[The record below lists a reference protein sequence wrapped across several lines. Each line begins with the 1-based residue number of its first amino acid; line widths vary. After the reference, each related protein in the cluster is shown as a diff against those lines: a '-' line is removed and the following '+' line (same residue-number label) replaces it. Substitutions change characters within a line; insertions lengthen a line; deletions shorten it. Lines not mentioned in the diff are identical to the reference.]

1 MGPFIQRHQDNVTG
15 ILSGFDRL
23 VLRGTLRSL
32 AYTAGMMNFLY
43 EIGVLLKEFGGYVER
58 TTKQLRAACYE
69 MARQLDRPVIYLP
82 SSQPSKEALAQQ
94 MATRDAVSDGL
105 ICLLSC
111 VEPCL
116 SYEIR
121 RDREQ
126 QRLVLEPRQ
135 RKCLHFYHYWID
147 PVFGFMSA
155 RLQTWFPFAI
165 QICLNGREWLA
176 RQLDSLGVSYQRLDN
191 CIVQVADW
199 QQAQRLL
206 DQQVEFAWPAALQDI
221 AERIHPTFAEV
232 FGDYPVEYYW
242 TVHQSE
248 WATDVVFRSR
258 RALAQLYPRLVSAS
272 ISTFASPDVMRF
284 LGKKLHGNFVGEV
297 LSDYRRRR
305 EGIRVKHSLGAN
317 SIKMYDKHGVS
328 LRVETTLND
337 PSPFKIMR
345 AAEGNPDGAKSP
357 RPMRRGISDLA
368 SRTQLSQAANE
379 RYLQALASLEVQH
392 PLQHLIAP
400 VCRATVW
407 QGRRH
412 RALRPWSQED
422 SLLLQTIS
430 GGEFVLHGLRNRDLL
445 AAVYPD
451 ALGSPAERTHA
462 AARVTRKLRLLRAHR
477 IIRKV
482 ESSHRYLLT
491 ENGRAVVTPILQYQ
505 TVTLDQL
512 QRAAA

>member
-1 MGPFIQRHQDNVTG
+1 MSPFIQRHQDNVTG
-15 ILSGFDRL
+15 VLSGFDRL
-23 VLRGTLRSL
+23 VLRGTLRTLS
-32 AYTAGMMNFLY
+32 YTAGMMNFLY
-43 EIGVLLKEFGGYVER
+43 GVGVLLKDFGGYVER
-58 TTKQLRAACYE
+58 TTKHLRAACYE
-69 MARQLDRPVIYLP
+69 RARQLDRPVIYLP

-94 MATRDAVSDGL
+94 IATRDAVSDGL

-126 QRLVLEPRQ
+126 QQLVLEPRQ
-135 RKCLHFYHYWID
+135 RKCLHLYHYWID

-176 RQLDSLGVSYQRLDN
+176 RQLDSAGVPYERLDN

-206 DQQVEFAWPAALQDI
+206 EQQVEFAWPAALGDI
-221 AERIHPTFAEV
+221 AKRIHPTFAEV

-242 TVHQSE
+242 TVYQSE

-258 RALAQLYPRLVSAS
+258 RALAEFYPRLVSAG
-272 ISTFASPDVMRF
+272 ISTFASADVMRF
-284 LGKKLHGNFVGEV
+284 LGKKLHGNFAGEV
-297 LSDYRRRR
+297 ISDYCRRR
-305 EGIRVKHSLGAN
+305 EGIRVKHRMAAN

-345 AAEGNPDGAKSP
+345 AAEGNPDGAKSR

-368 SRTQLSQAANE
+368 SRAQCSQESNE
-379 RYLQALASLEVQH
+379 RYLEGLASLDGHH
-392 PLQHLIAP
+392 PLQHLIDP
-400 VCRATVW
+400 VCRSTQW

-412 RALRPWSQED
+412 RGLRPWSPED
-422 SLLLQTIS
+422 RLLLQTIS
-430 GGEFVLHGLRNRDLL
+430 AGEFAIHGLRNRDLL
-445 AAVYPD
+445 AALVPD
-451 ALGSPAERTHA
+451 ALGVAAERIRA
-462 AARVTRKLRLLRAHR
+462 AARVTRKLRLLRAHG

-491 ENGRAVVTPILQYQ
+491 ENGRAVVTATLQYQ
-505 TVTLDQL
+505 TVTMDQL